1 MNLAKQ
7 RKLINETARLGLEYC
22 VFKSVDD
29 GELNIIDEFEASV
42 DNEEATARVEELEL
56 QEIDAGE
63 DVELNE
69 MSVVEEW

>member
-29 GELNIIDEFEASV
+29 GELDIIDEFEASV
-42 DNEEATARVEELEL
+42 NNEEVTAQVE
-56 QEIDAGE
+56 
-63 DVELNE
+63 
-69 MSVVEEW
+69 